1 MLCVALFFSAL
12 HVQAAPDTAAFNSL
26 IRRGN
31 AVYAEK
37 ASYATFTQSLRYFDS
52 AQIIAEHSGDALMLA
67 KATAARGRI
76 YDAWNREPHKTVELF
91 SKAADLYR
99 QAGDDGYYFYLTH
112 LVAHAYDK
120 MGDSVGATGVLRR
133 MLRELAGRDT
143 ATLHHYSFLCEM
155 ALIATQVRAYALADT
170 ILHTLTRRAWIT
182 NDPDSYNFLDHY
194 YLTQSRLDIYWR
206 KMPRSAHLDSFA
218 IAFTRVTPL
227 YDRMFYA
234 LELADMYGAVK
245 DYGAAYRYRS
255 IQSNLT
261 DTLAKGNDF
270 EQMQRALIASET
282 AGERRRMEYEQATSR
297 TRTQVIWV
305 LSGLLAVITVLS
317 IYLFRRNKKYRAQSR
332 HLEQL
337 NGDLDTQV
345 NKIEVLNKEIQHRV
359 KNNLYTIYS
368 LLHMQQDST
377 DNEEVIAHLEAAR
390 LRVESVAALHD
401 YLLAGSEA
409 VDFGGYIKTLINKIV
424 SCYAER
430 CSVVTHIKTEPVS
443 LPINTCFALSLILN
457 EWITNSIK
465 YAVTKTDVLNMD
477 VRIVNSSGEV
487 CIDYA
492 DDGKMPD
499 GPAAKAGLGTDIVR
513 LLTSQVK
520 GKLTIVGG
528 HPYRYNLCIPNE
540 RQ

>member
-1 MLCVALFFSAL
+1 MMCATLFFSAL
-12 HVQAAPDTAAFNSL
+12 HVQASPDTAAFNAL

-37 ASYATFTQSLRYFDS
+37 AGYATFTQSLRYFDS
-52 AQIIAEHSGDALMLA
+52 AQIIAEHSGDTLMLA

-99 QAGDDGYYFYLTH
+99 QAGDEGYYFYLTH

-170 ILHTLTRRAWIT
+170 ILHTLTRRSWIT

-206 KMPRSAHLDSFA
+206 NMPRSPYLDSLT
-218 IAFTRVTPL
+218 IAYSRVPPL

-234 LELADMYGAVK
+234 SELADMYGAIE
-245 DYGAAYRYRS
+245 DYGSAYHFRS
-255 IQSNLT
+255 IQSTLT
-261 DTLAKGNDF
+261 DSLAKGNDF
-270 EQMQRALIASET
+270 EQMQRALIVSET
-282 AGERRRMEYEQATSR
+282 AAERRRMEYEQATSR
-297 TRTQVIWV
+297 ARTQVIWV
-305 LSGLLAVITVLS
+305 LGALLAVITLLS
-317 IYLFRRNKKYRAQSR
+317 IYLLRRNKKYRAQSR
-332 HLEQL
+332 HLEKL
-337 NGDLDTQV
+337 NGALDAQV

-401 YLLAGSEA
+401 HLLAGSDT
-409 VDFGGYIKTLINKIV
+409 VDFSGYVKTLITKIV
-424 SCYAER
+424 SCYADR
-430 CSVVTHIKTEPVS
+430 RGVVTHINTEPVS
-443 LPINTCFALSLILN
+443 LPVNTSFALSLILN

-465 YAVTKTDVLNMD
+465 YAAVPGEVVNMD
-477 VRIVNSSGEV
+477 LRIVNGDGEV

-492 DDGKMPD
+492 DDGELPGK
-499 GPAAKAGLGTDIVR
+499 PAGRAGLGTDIVR
-513 LLTSQVK
+513 LLTAQVK
-520 GKLTIVGG
+520 GKLTMVGG

-540 RQ
+540 QQ